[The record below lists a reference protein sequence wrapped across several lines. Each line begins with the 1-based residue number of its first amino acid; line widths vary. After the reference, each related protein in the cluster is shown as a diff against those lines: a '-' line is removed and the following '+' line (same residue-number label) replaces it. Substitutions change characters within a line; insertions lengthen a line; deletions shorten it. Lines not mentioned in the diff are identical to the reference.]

1 MTALPPTAIQTS
13 PDWLAAEIAT
23 VPTCDENGEPLVER
37 PRLVALGIKRV
48 LELALEWQTANNTL
62 HIQWALGWKL
72 YRNATSTGMIMVL
85 EMRHEDEAHDF
96 KLDMDWVADTISVE
110 KMEYCTCPPPQRIST
125 GA

>member
-1 MTALPPTAIQTS
+1 MSIALPTAVQTS

-23 VPTCDENGEPLVER
+23 VPTCDENGAPLVER
-37 PRLVALGIKRV
+37 ALLVATGIKRV
-48 LELALEWQTANNTL
+48 LELALEWQTTNNTL
-62 HIQWALGWKL
+62 HIEWAFSWQM

-96 KLDMDWVADTISVE
+96 KLDMDWVADTIGVE
-110 KMEYCTCPPPQRIST
+110 KIEYCICAPPQRVST